1 MRLNPPPMF
10 HRTSAKSFDGQQG
23 ENETFRRE
31 PTKMNAQAS
40 EPSNLPKKSSLP
52 GVSGNRQKPSPAGPR
67 KMAYSHQFVRSALGS
82 SDEGR
87 IDPSVYSLLKRFPFA
102 GSICPPT
109 TRNKNRHAFGGMHE
123 AQRRGI
129 PHLIERL

>member
-10 HRTSAKSFDGQQG
+10 HRTSAKSYDGQQG

-31 PTKMNAQAS
+31 PTKMNAQA
-40 EPSNLPKKSSLP
+40 PSNLPKKSSLP
-52 GVSGNRQKPSPAGPR
+52 GVSAEPPKDFTVGPR

-87 IDPSVYSLLKRFPFA
+87 IDSSVYSLLKRFPFA
-102 GSICPPT
+102 GSVCPPA